1 MLVYAAQICEEMK
14 EALDALEIPYILIDC
29 YCPLAGANAVTVN
42 NRQGIFTASNI
53 CMIKGTEGSGISVP
67 EAALLPGGTQEKLP
81 LRDGGGRIDED
92 PRFCVEEA
100 GTGQDAQEYLEELWK
115 DTALV
120 PSAMVLENDLMAIAV
135 YRALKG
141 RGLRIP
147 EDVSVVGFD
156 GRSICSMLEPALTT
170 LRVPR
175 REMGRLLVML
185 LLQKIELQGRT
196 AEQVT
201 VRLEID
207 AELVEMDS
215 VKECREGLIN
225 INNL

>member
-1 MLVYAAQICEEMK
+1 M
-14 EALDALEIPYILIDC
+14 
-29 YCPLAGANAVTVN
+29 T
-42 NRQGIFTASNI
+42 
-53 CMIKGTEGSGISVP
+53 
-67 EAALLPGGTQEKLP
+67 
-81 LRDGGGRIDED
+81 ED

>member
-1 MLVYAAQICEEMK
+1 
-14 EALDALEIPYILIDC
+14 
-29 YCPLAGANAVTVN
+29 
-42 NRQGIFTASNI
+42 
-53 CMIKGTEGSGISVP
+53 
-67 EAALLPGGTQEKLP
+67 
-81 LRDGGGRIDED
+81 
-92 PRFCVEEA
+92 
-100 GTGQDAQEYLEELWK
+100 
-115 DTALV
+115 
-120 PSAMVLENDLMAIAV
+120 
-135 YRALKG
+135 
-141 RGLRIP
+141 
-147 EDVSVVGFD
+147 
-156 GRSICSMLEPALTT
+156 MLEPALTT